1 MTDIEAPKIAV
12 IGGGTGTFT
21 LLKDLKNFTP
31 NISALVNMSDDGGS
45 SGRLRDEHGVL
56 PPGDVRQCLVALSN
70 TPEVR
75 DLFSFRFGDEGALK
89 GHSLGNVILA
99 GLELQY
105 KDFNKALKVAS
116 SLLNITGEVLPM
128 TLENHS
134 LTMSDGQET
143 VRGEYVI
150 GNRRF
155 TGDNQHVWLEPDVGI
170 NPAAQEAIDSADI
183 VTIAPGNLFGSLLP
197 ALAVKGVKEA
207 ISQTKAQI
215 VVVTNLVT
223 KPGQTDGWHVVDY
236 VNTFERYMG
245 IGSVDTV
252 LFNNQ
257 PPNQYLLEKY
267 AADGE
272 YPVGIEDSRFSEI
285 SALAI
290 GADLMAGDIWQQD
303 TSDKAISRTLIRHDG
318 IKVSQQ
324 LMQIYNKASL

>member
-1 MTDIEAPKIAV
+1 MSDLEAPKIAV

-21 LLKDLKNFTP
+21 LLKDLKDFTP

-75 DLFSFRFGDEGALK
+75 DLFSFRFGDGALN

-116 SLLNITGEVLPM
+116 SLLSITGEVLPM

-134 LTMSDGQET
+134 LTMSDGAET
-143 VRGEYVI
+143 VRGEYII
-150 GNRRF
+150 GHRHF
-155 TGDNQHVWLEPDVGI
+155 TGDDQYVWLEPGVSI
-170 NPAAQEAIDSADI
+170 NPAAQEAIHSADI

-197 ALAVKGVKEA
+197 ALAVSGVKEA
-207 ISQTKAQI
+207 INETSAK
-215 VVVTNLVT
+215 VVAVSNLVT
-223 KPGQTDGWHVVDY
+223 KPGQTDGWHVADY
-236 VNTFERYMG
+236 VNTFERY
-245 IGSVDTV
+245 IGVGAVDAV
-252 LFNNQ
+252 LFNDQ
-257 PPNQYLLEKY
+257 LPSQYLLEKY

-272 YPVGIEDSRFSEI
+272 YPVNIDESRFSEI
-285 SALAI
+285 GAVAI
-290 GADLMAGDIWQQD
+290 GTDLMAGDIWQQD
-303 TSDKAISRTLIRHDG
+303 TSDKTISRTLIRHDG
-318 IKVSQQ
+318 KKVSQQ
-324 LMQIYNKASL
+324 LMQIYNSASL